1 MSYVA
6 KLFVFGQE
14 REVVNAAITYHRLV
28 NNQTGKAGYEP
39 QGGLIDLEMLSSYD
53 DDILARWIINVPED
67 KLCILTK
74 GALVFYKESFG
85 NTPVF
90 TYKFNDAALIK
101 YSEVF
106 FAQDDTPMTLKM
118 TISPAIQEYK
128 EQTVV
133 KHWQENWTPP
143 SEKEP
148 YQSPV
153 VEDKRPKK
161 CIIKFKADSDD
172 IREGSFGFD
181 SIPNKYKDLLVGSS
195 KTIDF
200 ENEYDPIEVENERYF
215 PPWVSMRKGQ
225 IITLELDK
233 SLRHEE
239 EYKEIKFEEHPD
251 FTFEPIDRKD
261 KSVPFIEAKKVRI
274 TCHNHNAATTQIK
287 VLADGKNAGAI
298 NFWYP
303 QPKSIDL
310 EWCFVEISGD
320 KDDYESIGNRFDL
333 DSLNQ
338 ILERGFSPS
347 LIDLKIKNIIP
358 RIADIS
364 SLNEKLKRSKI
375 INKEGDYNFIERRF
389 KHVFTSTIEKETEID
404 SEIITFLLVNR
415 QCMTSGKT
423 GQDGG
428 VFELVE
434 GFSATNTG
442 IAYGI
447 LGQKGRFSKDSLIH
461 ELMHALGLR
470 HIFKESS
477 EKDIDKQYIFKKS
490 KTKNYMDYDNT
501 KRYLHKYQWEKLYN
515 YSKLK

>member
-53 DDILARWIINVPED
+53 DDILARWIINEPED

-74 GALVFYKESFG
+74 GVLVFYKESFG
-85 NTPVF
+85 NPPAF

-106 FAQDDTPMTLKM
+106 SAQDDTPMTLKM

-133 KHWQENWTPP
+133 KHWQENWVPP

-153 VEDKRPKK
+153 IEDKRPKK

-172 IREGSFGFD
+172 IREGNFGFD
-181 SIPNKYKDLLVGSS
+181 AIPNKYKNLLEDSS
-195 KTIDF
+195 KAIDF

-215 PPWVSMRKGQ
+215 PPWISIRKGQ
-225 IITLELDK
+225 TIILELDK

-239 EYKEIKFEEHPD
+239 EYKEVKFEEHPD

-261 KSVPFIEAKKVRI
+261 KSTPLIEAKKVRI
-274 TCHNHNAATTQIK
+274 TCHNHNAATAQIK

-303 QPKSIDL
+303 HPKSIKL
-310 EWCFVEISGD
+310 EWCFVEITGED
-320 KDDYESIGNRFDL
+320 EDFNDL
-333 DSLNQ
+333 RSFISYNKIMDVLKK
-338 ILERGFSPS
+338 GFNAS
-347 LIDLKIKNIIP
+347 LIDITPINKIAKTVNLSEKKTYLKEENIIKEFGRDSYIENKYKKVFISEVEKKIDINKNIIT
-358 RIADIS
+358 
-364 SLNEKLKRSKI
+364 L
-375 INKEGDYNFIERRF
+375 
-389 KHVFTSTIEKETEID
+389 
-404 SEIITFLLVNR
+404 LLVNR
-415 QCMTSGKT
+415 KCLIT
-423 GQDGG
+423 GARGENGDSFKA
-428 VFELVE
+428 VA
-434 GFSATNTG
+434 GFSYTG
-442 IAYGI
+442 TGVAYGI
-447 LGQKGRFSKDSLIH
+447 LDPSGRLISSNIIH
-461 ELMHALGLR
+461 ELMHSLGLTHTFSDR
-470 HIFKESS
+470 AKY
-477 EKDIDKQYIFKKS
+477 KMKPK
-490 KTKNYMDYDNT
+490 KTKNYMDYNT
-501 KRYLHKYQWEKLYN
+501 IKKTTFKYQWEQLYN